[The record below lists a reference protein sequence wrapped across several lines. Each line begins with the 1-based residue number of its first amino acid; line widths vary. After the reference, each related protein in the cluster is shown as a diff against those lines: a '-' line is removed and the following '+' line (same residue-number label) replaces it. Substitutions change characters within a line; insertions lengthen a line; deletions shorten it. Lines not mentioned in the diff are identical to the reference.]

1 METLSLAPF
10 QGITDVVYR
19 NVFKKHFR
27 GITKFY
33 TPFFTGIQKDNSKS
47 LRGEEISPD
56 FNDVKTVVPQILSNN
71 ADEIIRFANQCKSMG
86 YAEFNLNMGC
96 PFPRVA
102 NKTRGCGLMADP
114 VRTIKM
120 LNDVFE
126 QIDGIKFSI
135 KCRLGYYSD
144 EEIYVF
150 VDVFNTFNFSEIII
164 HPRIGKQM
172 YTGEASLEKFMKLIP
187 LINKPLVY
195 NGDIFD
201 IEKYNLVSSR
211 RDGSQIVSLRGD
223 GQRSVSTMLGRGLL
237 TNPFLA
243 EQIQN
248 IDNQSDKKKRMH
260 NFVVDLYVE
269 RLRHA
274 GGSPKIIG
282 SMKELWKYMMNIFD
296 DPQNV
301 WRKVKKVN
309 HLDEYEEAVEAI
321 FSEYNITL
329 NNSKD
334 AIHRISNMN
343 NQITT

>member
-1 METLSLAPF
+1 MNALSLAPF

-19 NVFKKHFR
+19 NIFKKHFR
-27 GITKFY
+27 GIDKYY

-47 LRGEEISPD
+47 LRGEEISPE
-56 FNDVKTVVPQILSNN
+56 FNDVKTVVPQILSNT
-71 ADEIIRFANQCKSMG
+71 AEEIIRFANQCKSIG
-86 YAEFNLNMGC
+86 YSEFNLNMGC

-114 VRTIKM
+114 DRTIKI
-120 LNDVFE
+120 LNDVFKG
-126 QIDGIKFSI
+126 IDGIKFSI
-135 KCRLGYYSD
+135 KCRLGYYND
-144 EEIYVF
+144 EEINAF
-150 VDVFNTFNFSEIII
+150 VDTFNTLNFSEIII

-172 YTGEASLEKFMKLIP
+172 YTGEASLEKFTALMPK
-187 LINKPLVY
+187 INKPLVY

-201 IEKYNLVSSR
+201 RFRYNHVLIHCKEAINRVSA
-211 RDGSQIVSLRGD
+211 
-223 GQRSVSTMLGRGLL
+223 VSTIMEPDIMLGRGLL

-243 EQIQN
+243 EQIKD
-248 IDNQSDKKKRMH
+248 IDNQQDKKLRLH

-309 HLDEYEEAVEAI
+309 HLDEYETAVENI
-321 FSEYNITL
+321 FNEHDL
-329 NNSKD
+329 L
-334 AIHRISNMN
+334 
-343 NQITT
+343 

>member
-19 NVFKKHFR
+19 NVFKKHFA
-27 GITKFY
+27 GIGKFY

-56 FNDVKTVVPQILSNN
+56 FNDVKTLVPQILSNTSE
-71 ADEIIRFANQCKSMG
+71 EIVRFANQCKSME
-86 YAEFNLNMGC
+86 YEEFNLNMGC

-114 VRTIKM
+114 DRTIKM
-120 LNDVFE
+120 LNDVCD
-126 QIDGIKFSI
+126 QIEGIKFSI
-135 KCRLGYYSD
+135 KCRLGYYND
-144 EEIYVF
+144 EEIYAF
-150 VDVFNTFNFSEIII
+150 IDTFNTLNFSEIII

-172 YTGEASLEKFMKLIP
+172 YTGEASLEKYKALIP

-195 NGDIFD
+195 NGDIFTVANYIHVRNSCRD
-201 IEKYNLVSSR
+201 AMNRISSPT
-211 RDGSQIVSLRGD
+211 I
-223 GQRSVSTMLGRGLL
+223 MLGRGLL

-243 EQIQN
+243 EEIQR
-248 IDNQSDKKKRMH
+248 IENQRDKKQRLH
-260 NFVVDLYVE
+260 DFVVDLYDE

-309 HLDEYEEAVEAI
+309 HLDEYETAVETI
-321 FSEYNITL
+321 FNEYNL
-329 NNSKD
+329 
-334 AIHRISNMN
+334 IS
-343 NQITT
+343 

>member
-19 NVFKKHFR
+19 NVFKKHFA
-27 GITKFY
+27 GIGKFY

-56 FNDVKTVVPQILSNN
+56 FNDVKTLVPQILSNTSE
-71 ADEIIRFANQCKSMG
+71 EIVRFANQCKSMG
-86 YAEFNLNMGC
+86 YEEFNLNMGC

-114 VRTIKM
+114 DRTIKM
-120 LNDVFE
+120 LNDVCD
-126 QIDGIKFSI
+126 QIEGIKFSI
-135 KCRLGYYSD
+135 KCRLGYYND
-144 EEIYVF
+144 EEIYAF
-150 VDVFNTFNFSEIII
+150 IDTFNTLNFSEIII

-172 YTGEASLEKFMKLIP
+172 YTGEASLEKYKALIP

-195 NGDIFD
+195 NGDIFTVVNYIHVRNSCRD
-201 IEKYNLVSSR
+201 AMNRISSPT
-211 RDGSQIVSLRGD
+211 I
-223 GQRSVSTMLGRGLL
+223 MLGRGLL

-243 EQIQN
+243 EEIQR
-248 IDNQSDKKKRMH
+248 IENQRDKKQRLH
-260 NFVVDLYVE
+260 DFVVDLYVE

-309 HLDEYEEAVEAI
+309 HLDEYETAVETI
-321 FSEYNITL
+321 FNEYNL
-329 NNSKD
+329 
-334 AIHRISNMN
+334 IS
-343 NQITT
+343 

>member
-19 NVFKKHFR
+19 NVFKKHFG
-27 GITKFY
+27 GIDKYY

-47 LRGEEISPD
+47 LRGEEISPE
-56 FNDVKTVVPQILSNN
+56 FNDVNTVVPQILSNT
-71 ADEIIRFANQCKSMG
+71 AEEIIRFANQCKSMG
-86 YAEFNLNMGC
+86 YPEFNLNMGC

-114 VRTIKM
+114 ARTIKM

-135 KCRLGYYSD
+135 KCRLGYYDD
-144 EEIYVF
+144 EEIMAF
-150 VDVFNTFNFSEIII
+150 VDTFNTLNFSEIII

-172 YTGEASLEKFMKLIP
+172 YTGEASLEKFVKLVP

-195 NGDIFD
+195 NGDIFTTD
-201 IEKYNLVSSR
+201 RYNTILSSL
-211 RDGSQIVSLRGD
+211 SSL
-223 GQRSVSTMLGRGLL
+223 SFLSSSIMLGRGLL

-243 EQIQN
+243 EEIKS
-248 IDNQSDKKKRMH
+248 IDNQQDKKQRLH
-260 NFVVDLYVE
+260 NFVVDLYIN

-296 DPQNV
+296 DQQNV

-309 HLDEYEEAVEAI
+309 HLDEYEIAVEDI
-321 FSEYNITL
+321 F
-329 NNSKD
+329 
-334 AIHRISNMN
+334 
-343 NQITT
+343 NQHNLL

>member
-1 METLSLAPF
+1 
-10 QGITDVVYR
+10 
-19 NVFKKHFR
+19 
-27 GITKFY
+27 
-33 TPFFTGIQKDNSKS
+33 
-47 LRGEEISPD
+47 
-56 FNDVKTVVPQILSNN
+56 
-71 ADEIIRFANQCKSMG
+71 MG

-114 VRTIKM
+114 DRTIKM
-120 LNDVFE
+120 LNDVFD

-135 KCRLGYYSD
+135 KCRLGYYND
-144 EEIYVF
+144 EEIYAF
-150 VDVFNTFNFSEIII
+150 IDTFNTLNFSEIII

-172 YTGEASLEKFMKLIP
+172 YTGEASIDKFKALIP

-201 IEKYNLVSSR
+201 VEKYKMVA
-211 RDGSQIVSLRGD
+211 QFAPI
-223 GQRSVSTMLGRGLL
+223 MLGRGLL

-243 EQIQN
+243 EQIQH
-248 IDNQSDKKKRMH
+248 IENQQDKKHRLH
-260 NFVVDLYVE
+260 DFVVDLYVE

-309 HLDEYEEAVEAI
+309 HLDEYETAVETI
-321 FSEYNITL
+321 FNEYNL
-329 NNSKD
+329 N
-334 AIHRISNMN
+334 
-343 NQITT
+343 

>member
-1 METLSLAPF
+1 MLSLAPF

-27 GITKFY
+27 GIDKFY

-56 FNDVKTVVPQILSNN
+56 FNDVNTTVPQILSNT
-71 ADEIIRFANQCKSMG
+71 AEEIMRFANQCKSMG
-86 YAEFNLNMGC
+86 YPEFNLNMGC

-114 VRTIKM
+114 NRTIKM
-120 LNDVFE
+120 LNEVCE
-126 QIDGIKFSI
+126 GIDGIKFSI
-135 KCRLGYYSD
+135 KCRLGYYND
-144 EEIYVF
+144 DEIYAF
-150 VDVFNTFNFSEIII
+150 VDTFNSLPFSEIII

-172 YTGEASLEKFMKLIP
+172 YTGEASLEKFVKLIP
-187 LINKPLVY
+187 LIKKPLVY
-195 NGDIFD
+195 NGDIFTNNYYFHVKNHCKD
-201 IEKYNLVSSR
+201 TINR
-211 RDGSQIVSLRGD
+211 
-223 GQRSVSTMLGRGLL
+223 VSTVSIIMEPDIMLGRGLL

-243 EQIQN
+243 EQIKN
-248 IDNQSDKKKRMH
+248 IDNQQDKKSRLH

-296 DPQNV
+296 DQQNV

-309 HLDEYEEAVEAI
+309 HLDEYETAVEAI
-321 FSEYNITL
+321 FNEQNLI
-329 NNSKD
+329 
-334 AIHRISNMN
+334 I
-343 NQITT
+343 

>member
-1 METLSLAPF
+1 MLSLAPF

-27 GITKFY
+27 GIDKYY

-47 LRGEEISPD
+47 LRGEEISPE
-56 FNDVKTVVPQILSNN
+56 FNDVNTIVPQILSNT
-71 ADEIIRFANQCKSMG
+71 AEEIVRFANQCKSMG
-86 YAEFNLNMGC
+86 YPEFNLNMGC

-114 VRTIKM
+114 DRTIKM
-120 LNDVFE
+120 LNEVFE
-126 QIDGIKFSI
+126 HIDGIKFSI

-144 EEIYVF
+144 EEIYAF
-150 VDVFNTFNFSEIII
+150 VDTFNTLNFSEIII

-172 YTGEASLEKFMKLIP
+172 YTGEASLEKFNALVP

-195 NGDIFD
+195 NGDIFTTDRYNSILSSFSSFSSLSSFSILSFD
-201 IEKYNLVSSR
+201 I
-211 RDGSQIVSLRGD
+211 
-223 GQRSVSTMLGRGLL
+223 MLGRGLL
-237 TNPFLA
+237 TDPFLA
-243 EQIQN
+243 EEIKN
-248 IDNQSDKKKRMH
+248 IDNQQDKKQRLH
-260 NFVVDLYVE
+260 NFVVDLYVA
-269 RLRHA
+269 RLHHA

-309 HLDEYEEAVEAI
+309 HLDEYEDSVEKI
-321 FSEYNITL
+321 FNEHNLI
-329 NNSKD
+329 
-334 AIHRISNMN
+334 I
-343 NQITT
+343 

>member
-27 GITKFY
+27 GIDKYY

-47 LRGEEISPD
+47 LRGEEISPE
-56 FNDVKTVVPQILSNN
+56 FNDVNTVVPQILSNT
-71 ADEIIRFANQCKSMG
+71 AEEIIRFANQCKSMG
-86 YAEFNLNMGC
+86 YPEFNLNMGC

-114 VRTIKM
+114 TRTIKM
-120 LNDVFE
+120 LNDVFDG
-126 QIDGIKFSI
+126 IDGIKFSV
-135 KCRLGYYSD
+135 KCRLGYYND
-144 EEIYVF
+144 EEIYAF
-150 VDVFNTFNFSEIII
+150 IDTFNSLPFSEIII

-172 YTGEASLEKFMKLIP
+172 YTGEASLEKFKELVP

-195 NGDIFD
+195 NGDIFTID
-201 IEKYNLVSSR
+201 RYNTILSSL
-211 RDGSQIVSLRGD
+211 SSL
-223 GQRSVSTMLGRGLL
+223 SVLSISLMLGRGLL

-243 EQIQN
+243 EEIKGV
-248 IDNQSDKKKRMH
+248 DNQQDKKSRLH

-269 RLRHA
+269 RLHHA

-309 HLDEYEEAVEAI
+309 HLDEYETAVENI
-321 FSEYNITL
+321 FNEHNL
-329 NNSKD
+329 L
-334 AIHRISNMN
+334 
-343 NQITT
+343 

>member
-19 NVFKKHFR
+19 NVFRKHFC
-27 GITKFY
+27 GIDKYY

-47 LRGEEISPD
+47 LRGEEINPE
-56 FNDVKTVVPQILSNN
+56 FNDVKTVVPQILSNT
-71 ADEIIRFANQCKSMG
+71 AEEIVRFANQCKSMG
-86 YAEFNLNMGC
+86 YPEFNLNMGC

-114 VRTIKM
+114 NRTIQI
-120 LNDVFE
+120 LNEVFDGIE
-126 QIDGIKFSI
+126 GIKFSI
-135 KCRLGYYSD
+135 KCRLGYYND
-144 EEIYVF
+144 EEINAF
-150 VDVFNTFNFSEIII
+150 IETFNSLPFSEIIV

-172 YTGEASLEKFMKLIP
+172 YTGEASIEKFVQLIP

-195 NGDIFD
+195 NGDIFTTD
-201 IEKYNLVSSR
+201 RYNTVLSSL
-211 RDGSQIVSLRGD
+211 SSL
-223 GQRSVSTMLGRGLL
+223 SSAIMLGRGLL

-243 EQIQN
+243 EEIKN
-248 IDNQSDKKKRMH
+248 LDNQQDKKQRLH
-260 NFVVDLYVE
+260 SFVVDLYIN
-269 RLRHA
+269 RLHHA

-309 HLDEYEEAVEAI
+309 HLDEYEDAVEKI
-321 FSEYNITL
+321 FNE
-329 NNSKD
+329 NNL
-334 AIHRISNMN
+334 II
-343 NQITT
+343 

>member
-1 METLSLAPF
+1 MLSLAPF

-27 GITKFY
+27 GIDKYY

-47 LRGEEISPD
+47 LRGEEISPV
-56 FNDVKTVVPQILSNN
+56 FNDVNTTVPQILSNT
-71 ADEIIRFANQCKSMG
+71 AEEIIRFANQCKSMG
-86 YAEFNLNMGC
+86 YPEFNLNMGC

-114 VRTIKM
+114 DRTINM
-120 LNDVFE
+120 LNEVFAHIE
-126 QIDGIKFSI
+126 GIKFSI

-144 EEIYVF
+144 EEIYAF
-150 VDVFNTFNFSEIII
+150 IDAFNSLPFSEIII

-172 YTGEASLEKFMKLIP
+172 YTGEASLEKFVALVP
-187 LINKPLVY
+187 LINKPLIY

-201 IEKYNLVSSR
+201 VDYYNTILSALS
-211 RDGSQIVSLRGD
+211 DLSALSALSDLSHAI
-223 GQRSVSTMLGRGLL
+223 MLGRGLL

-243 EQIQN
+243 EEIKG
-248 IDNQSDKKKRMH
+248 IDNQKDKKSRLH

-269 RLRHA
+269 RLHHA

-309 HLDEYEEAVEAI
+309 HLDEYETAVETI
-321 FSEYNITL
+321 FNEHDL
-329 NNSKD
+329 L
-334 AIHRISNMN
+334 
-343 NQITT
+343 

>member
-27 GITKFY
+27 GIDKFY

-56 FNDVKTVVPQILSNN
+56 FNNVKTVVPQILSNT
-71 ADEIIRFANQCKSMG
+71 AEEIIRFANQCKSMG
-86 YAEFNLNMGC
+86 YPEFNLNMGC

-114 VRTIKM
+114 DRTIKM

-126 QIDGIKFSI
+126 HIDGIKFSI
-135 KCRLGYYSD
+135 KCRLGYYND
-144 EEIYVF
+144 EEIYAF
-150 VDVFNTFNFSEIII
+150 IETFNSLPFIEIIV

-172 YTGEASLEKFMKLIP
+172 YTGEASLEKFASLVP

-201 IEKYNLVSSR
+201 IEKYNLVKKA
-211 RDGSQIVSLRGD
+211 
-223 GQRSVSTMLGRGLL
+223 STTIMLGRGLL

-243 EQIQN
+243 EQIKN
-248 IDNQSDKKKRMH
+248 IDNQQDKKQRLH

-269 RLRHA
+269 RLHHA

-309 HLDEYEEAVEAI
+309 HLDEYETAVEAI
-321 FSEYNITL
+321 FNEHNLTL
-329 NNSKD
+329 
-334 AIHRISNMN
+334 
-343 NQITT
+343 

>member
-19 NVFKKHFR
+19 NVFRKHFC
-27 GITKFY
+27 GIDKYY

-47 LRGEEISPD
+47 LRGEEINPE
-56 FNDVKTVVPQILSNN
+56 FNDVKTVVPQILSNT
-71 ADEIIRFANQCKSMG
+71 AEEIVRFANQCKSMG
-86 YAEFNLNMGC
+86 YPEFNLNMGC

-114 VRTIKM
+114 NRTIQM
-120 LNDVFE
+120 LKEVFDGIE
-126 QIDGIKFSI
+126 GIKFSI
-135 KCRLGYYSD
+135 KCRLGYYND
-144 EEIYVF
+144 EEINAF
-150 VDVFNTFNFSEIII
+150 IETFNLLPFSEIIV

-172 YTGEASLEKFMKLIP
+172 YTGEASIEKFVQLIP

-195 NGDIFD
+195 NGDIFTTD
-201 IEKYNLVSSR
+201 RYNTVLSSL
-211 RDGSQIVSLRGD
+211 SSL
-223 GQRSVSTMLGRGLL
+223 SSAIMLGRGLL

-243 EQIQN
+243 EEIKN
-248 IDNQSDKKKRMH
+248 LDNQQDKKQRLH
-260 NFVVDLYVE
+260 SFVVDLYIN
-269 RLRHA
+269 RLHHA

-309 HLDEYEEAVEAI
+309 HLDEYEDAVEKI
-321 FSEYNITL
+321 FNE
-329 NNSKD
+329 NNL
-334 AIHRISNMN
+334 II
-343 NQITT
+343 

>member
-19 NVFKKHFR
+19 NVFRKHFC
-27 GITKFY
+27 GIDKYY

-47 LRGEEISPD
+47 LRGEEINPE
-56 FNDVKTVVPQILSNN
+56 FNDVKTVVPQILSNT
-71 ADEIIRFANQCKSMG
+71 AEEIVRFANQCKSMG
-86 YAEFNLNMGC
+86 YPEFNLNMGC

-114 VRTIKM
+114 NRTIQI
-120 LNDVFE
+120 LNEVFDGIE
-126 QIDGIKFSI
+126 GIKFSI
-135 KCRLGYYSD
+135 KCRLGYYND
-144 EEIYVF
+144 EEINAF
-150 VDVFNTFNFSEIII
+150 IETFNSLPFSEIIV

-172 YTGEASLEKFMKLIP
+172 YTGEASIEKFVQLIP

-195 NGDIFD
+195 NGDIFTTD
-201 IEKYNLVSSR
+201 RYNTVLSSL
-211 RDGSQIVSLRGD
+211 SSL
-223 GQRSVSTMLGRGLL
+223 SSAIMLGRGLL

-243 EQIQN
+243 EEIKHL
-248 IDNQSDKKKRMH
+248 DNQQDKKQRLH
-260 NFVVDLYVE
+260 SFVVDLYIN
-269 RLRHA
+269 RLHHA

-309 HLDEYEEAVEAI
+309 HLDEYEDAVEKI
-321 FSEYNITL
+321 FNE
-329 NNSKD
+329 NNL
-334 AIHRISNMN
+334 II
-343 NQITT
+343 

>member
-19 NVFKKHFR
+19 NIFKKHFC
-27 GITKFY
+27 GIDKYY

-47 LRGEEISPD
+47 LRGEEISPE
-56 FNDVKTVVPQILSNN
+56 FNDVKTVVPQILSNT
-71 ADEIIRFANQCKSMG
+71 AEEIVRFANQCKSLG
-86 YAEFNLNMGC
+86 YPEFNLNMGC

-114 VRTIKM
+114 ERTNKM

-135 KCRLGYYSD
+135 KCRLGYYND
-144 EEIYVF
+144 EEIYAF
-150 VDVFNTFNFSEIII
+150 IETFNSLPFSEIIV

-172 YTGEASLEKFMKLIP
+172 YTGEASLEKFKELVP

-195 NGDIFD
+195 NGDIFTIAYYD
-201 IEKYNLVSSR
+201 TILSALS
-211 RDGSQIVSLRGD
+211 DLSALSHGI
-223 GQRSVSTMLGRGLL
+223 MLGRGLL

-243 EQIQN
+243 EQIKN
-248 IDNQSDKKKRMH
+248 IDNQQDKKSRLH
-260 NFVVDLYVE
+260 SFVVDLYIN
-269 RLRHA
+269 RLHHA

-309 HLDEYEEAVEAI
+309 HLDEYETAVENI
-321 FSEYNITL
+321 FNEHNL
-329 NNSKD
+329 
-334 AIHRISNMN
+334 AL
-343 NQITT
+343 

>member
-19 NVFKKHFR
+19 NIFKKHFR
-27 GITKFY
+27 GIDKYY
-33 TPFFTGIQKDNSKS
+33 TPFFTGIQKDNSRS

-56 FNDVKTVVPQILSNN
+56 FNDVKTVVPQILSNT
-71 ADEIIRFANQCKSMG
+71 AEEIVRFASQCKAMG
-86 YAEFNLNMGC
+86 YEEFNLNMGC

-114 VRTIKM
+114 ARTIKM

-126 QIDGIKFSI
+126 HIDGIKFSI
-135 KCRLGYYSD
+135 KCRLGYYND
-144 EEIYVF
+144 EEIYAF
-150 VDVFNTFNFSEIII
+150 IDTFNSLPFSEIIV

-172 YTGEASLEKFMKLIP
+172 YTGEASLEKFIKLIP

-201 IEKYNLVSSR
+201 VSRFNLILMQCTDAINR
-211 RDGSQIVSLRGD
+211 
-223 GQRSVSTMLGRGLL
+223 VSTIPESTIPLTIMLGRGLL

-243 EQIQN
+243 EQIKN
-248 IDNQSDKKKRMH
+248 IENQQDKKQRLH
-260 NFVVDLYVE
+260 GFVVDLYIE

-309 HLDEYEEAVEAI
+309 HLDEYEMAVENI
-321 FSEYNITL
+321 FNEHNL
-329 NNSKD
+329 
-334 AIHRISNMN
+334 AL
-343 NQITT
+343 

>member
-19 NVFKKHFR
+19 NVFKKHFG
-27 GITKFY
+27 GIDKYY

-47 LRGEEISPD
+47 LRGEEISPE
-56 FNDVKTVVPQILSNN
+56 FNDVNTVVPQILSNT
-71 ADEIIRFANQCKSMG
+71 AEEIIRFANQCKSMG
-86 YAEFNLNMGC
+86 YPEFNLNMGC

-114 VRTIKM
+114 ARTIKM

-135 KCRLGYYSD
+135 KCRLGYYDD
-144 EEIYVF
+144 EEIMAF
-150 VDVFNTFNFSEIII
+150 VDTFNTLNFSEIII

-172 YTGEASLEKFMKLIP
+172 YTGEASLEKFVKLVP

-195 NGDIFD
+195 NGDIFTTD
-201 IEKYNLVSSR
+201 RYNTILSSL
-211 RDGSQIVSLRGD
+211 SFLSSSI
-223 GQRSVSTMLGRGLL
+223 MLGRGLL

-243 EQIQN
+243 EEIKS
-248 IDNQSDKKKRMH
+248 IDNQQDKKQRLH
-260 NFVVDLYVE
+260 NFVVDLYIN

-282 SMKELWKYMMNIFD
+282 CMKELWKYMMNIFD

-309 HLDEYEEAVEAI
+309 HLDEYEIAVEDI
-321 FSEYNITL
+321 F
-329 NNSKD
+329 
-334 AIHRISNMN
+334 
-343 NQITT
+343 NQHNLL

>member
-19 NVFKKHFR
+19 NVFKKHFA
-27 GITKFY
+27 GIGKFY

-56 FNDVKTVVPQILSNN
+56 FNDVKTVVPQILSNT
-71 ADEIIRFANQCKSMG
+71 AEEIIRFANQCKSMG
-86 YAEFNLNMGC
+86 YTEFNLNMGC

-102 NKTRGCGLMADP
+102 NKTRGCGLMVDP
-114 VRTIKM
+114 DRTIKM

-135 KCRLGYYSD
+135 KCRLGYYND
-144 EEIYVF
+144 EEIYAF
-150 VDVFNTFNFSEIII
+150 VDTFNTLNFSEIII

-172 YTGEASLEKFMKLIP
+172 YTGEASIDKFKALIP

-201 IEKYNLVSSR
+201 VEKYNMVAPFAP
-211 RDGSQIVSLRGD
+211 I
-223 GQRSVSTMLGRGLL
+223 MLGRGLL

-243 EQIQN
+243 EQIQY
-248 IDNQSDKKKRMH
+248 IENQKEKKHRLH
-260 NFVVDLYVE
+260 DFVVDLYVE

-309 HLDEYEEAVEAI
+309 HLDEYETAVETI
-321 FSEYNITL
+321 FNEYNL
-329 NNSKD
+329 
-334 AIHRISNMN
+334 MP
-343 NQITT
+343 

>member
-19 NVFKKHFR
+19 NVFKKHFD
-27 GITKFY
+27 GIGKFY

-56 FNDVKTVVPQILSNN
+56 YNDVKTVVPQILSNT
-71 ADEIIRFANQCKSMG
+71 AEEIIRFANQCKSMG

-114 VRTIKM
+114 DRTIKM

-126 QIDGIKFSI
+126 HIDGIKFSI
-135 KCRLGYYSD
+135 KCRLGYYND
-144 EEIYVF
+144 EEIF
-150 VDVFNTFNFSEIII
+150 AFIDTFNTLNFSEIII

-172 YTGEASLEKFMKLIP
+172 YTGEASIDNFKALIP

-201 IEKYNLVSSR
+201 VEKYKMVA
-211 RDGSQIVSLRGD
+211 QFAPI
-223 GQRSVSTMLGRGLL
+223 MLGRGLL

-243 EQIQN
+243 EQIQC
-248 IDNQSDKKKRMH
+248 IENQHDKKCRLH
-260 NFVVDLYVE
+260 DFVVDLYVE

-296 DPQNV
+296 NPQNV
-301 WRKVKKVN
+301 WRKVKKIN
-309 HLDEYEEAVEAI
+309 HLDEYETAVETI
-321 FSEYNITL
+321 FNEYNL
-329 NNSKD
+329 
-334 AIHRISNMN
+334 MP
-343 NQITT
+343 

>member
-19 NVFKKHFR
+19 NVFKKHFG
-27 GITKFY
+27 GIDKYY

-47 LRGEEISPD
+47 LRGEEISPE
-56 FNDVKTVVPQILSNN
+56 FNDVNTVVPQILSNT
-71 ADEIIRFANQCKSMG
+71 AEEIIRFANQCKSMG
-86 YAEFNLNMGC
+86 YPEFNLNMGC

-114 VRTIKM
+114 ARTIKM

-135 KCRLGYYSD
+135 KCRLGYYDD
-144 EEIYVF
+144 EEIMAF
-150 VDVFNTFNFSEIII
+150 IDTFNTLNFSEIII

-172 YTGEASLEKFMKLIP
+172 YTGEASLEKFLELVP

-195 NGDIFD
+195 NGDIFTTD
-201 IEKYNLVSSR
+201 RYNTILSFLSS
-211 RDGSQIVSLRGD
+211 SI
-223 GQRSVSTMLGRGLL
+223 MLGRGLL

-243 EQIQN
+243 EEIKG
-248 IDNQSDKKKRMH
+248 IDNQQDKKQRLH
-260 NFVVDLYVE
+260 NFVVDLYIN

-309 HLDEYEEAVEAI
+309 HLDEYETAVEDI
-321 FSEYNITL
+321 F
-329 NNSKD
+329 
-334 AIHRISNMN
+334 
-343 NQITT
+343 NQHNLL

>member
-19 NVFKKHFR
+19 NIFKKHFR
-27 GITKFY
+27 GIDKYY

-56 FNDVKTVVPQILSNN
+56 FNDVKTVVPQILSNT
-71 ADEIIRFANQCKSMG
+71 AEEIIRFANQCKSMG
-86 YAEFNLNMGC
+86 YPEFNLNMGC

-114 VRTIKM
+114 DRTIKM

-126 QIDGIKFSI
+126 HIDGIKFSI
-135 KCRLGYYSD
+135 KCRLGYYND
-144 EEIYVF
+144 EEIYAF
-150 VDVFNTFNFSEIII
+150 IDTFNSLPFSEIII

-172 YTGEASLEKFMKLIP
+172 YTGEASLEKFKELVP
-187 LINKPLVY
+187 LINKPLIY
-195 NGDIFD
+195 NGDIYEVD
-201 IEKYNLVSSR
+201 YYNTIL
-211 RDGSQIVSLRGD
+211 
-223 GQRSVSTMLGRGLL
+223 STLSDLSALSHGIMLGRGLL

-243 EQIQN
+243 EKIKG
-248 IDNQSDKKKRMH
+248 IENQQDKKQRLH
-260 NFVVDLYVE
+260 NFVVDLYIE
-269 RLRHA
+269 RLHHA

-296 DPQNV
+296 EPQNV

-309 HLDEYEEAVEAI
+309 HLDEYEEAVEI
-321 FSEYNITL
+321 VFNDNNLTL
-329 NNSKD
+329 
-334 AIHRISNMN
+334 
-343 NQITT
+343 

>member
-19 NVFKKHFR
+19 NIFKKHFA
-27 GITKFY
+27 GIDKYY

-56 FNDVKTVVPQILSNN
+56 FNDVKTVVPQILSNT
-71 ADEIIRFANQCKSMG
+71 AEEIVRFANQCKSMG
-86 YAEFNLNMGC
+86 YDEFNLNMGC

-114 VRTIKM
+114 DRTIKM

-135 KCRLGYYSD
+135 KCRLGYYND
-144 EEIYVF
+144 EEIYAF
-150 VDVFNTFNFSEIII
+150 VDTFNSLKFSEIII

-172 YTGEASLEKFMKLIP
+172 YTGEASLEKFKELVP
-187 LINKPLVY
+187 LINKPLIY

-201 IEKYNLVSSR
+201 VDYYNTILSALS
-211 RDGSQIVSLRGD
+211 DLSHGI
-223 GQRSVSTMLGRGLL
+223 MLGRGLL

-243 EQIQN
+243 EQIKN
-248 IDNQSDKKKRMH
+248 IDNQQDKKQRLH
-260 NFVVDLYVE
+260 SFVVDLYVE

-296 DPQNV
+296 DPQSV
-301 WRKVKKVN
+301 WRKVKKIN
-309 HLDEYEEAVEAI
+309 HLDDYEEAVETI
-321 FSEYNITL
+321 FSD
-329 NNSKD
+329 NNL
-334 AIHRISNMN
+334 IIM
-343 NQITT
+343 

>member
-27 GITKFY
+27 GIDKFY

-47 LRGEEISPD
+47 LRGEEISPE
-56 FNDVKTVVPQILSNN
+56 FNDVNTVVPQILSNK

-86 YAEFNLNMGC
+86 YREFNLNMGC

-114 VRTIKM
+114 KRTIPM
-120 LNDVFE
+120 LTEVCE
-126 QIDGIKFSI
+126 HVDGIKFSI
-135 KCRLGYYSD
+135 KCRLGYYND
-144 EEIYVF
+144 EEIYAF
-150 VDVFNTFNFSEIII
+150 IDTFNSLNISEIII

-172 YTGEASLEKFMKLIP
+172 YNGEASLKKFVKLIP

-201 IEKYNLVSSR
+201 VEKYKTVRKSIENIS
-211 RDGSQIVSLRGD
+211 
-223 GQRSVSTMLGRGLL
+223 LGRGLL

-243 EQIQN
+243 EEIKG
-248 IDNQSDKKKRMH
+248 IDNQKDKKTRLQG
-260 NFVVDLYVE
+260 FVVDLYVE
-269 RLRHA
+269 RLHHA

-282 SMKELWKYMMNIFD
+282 SMKELWIYMMNIFD

-301 WRKVKKVN
+301 WRKIKKVN
-309 HLDEYEEAVEAI
+309 HLDDYETAVEAVFNEQNLI
-321 FSEYNITL
+321 L
-329 NNSKD
+329 
-334 AIHRISNMN
+334 
-343 NQITT
+343 

>member
-1 METLSLAPF
+1 MLSLAPF

-19 NVFKKHFR
+19 NVFKKHFG
-27 GITKFY
+27 GIDKYY

-47 LRGEEISPD
+47 LRGEEISPE
-56 FNDVKTVVPQILSNN
+56 FNDVNTVVPQILSNT
-71 ADEIIRFANQCKSMG
+71 AEEIVRFANQCKSMG
-86 YAEFNLNMGC
+86 YPEFNLNMGC

-114 VRTIKM
+114 IRTIKM

-126 QIDGIKFSI
+126 GIDGIKFSI
-135 KCRLGYYSD
+135 KCRLGYYDD
-144 EEIYVF
+144 EEIYAF
-150 VDVFNTFNFSEIII
+150 IDTFSALNFSEIII

-172 YTGEASLEKFMKLIP
+172 YTGEASLEKFVKLIP

-195 NGDIFD
+195 NGDIFTID
-201 IEKYNLVSSR
+201 YYNT
-211 RDGSQIVSLRGD
+211 IVSALSD
-223 GQRSVSTMLGRGLL
+223 LSVLSSDIMLGRGLL
-237 TNPFLA
+237 TNPFLV
-243 EQIQN
+243 EQIKN
-248 IDNQSDKKKRMH
+248 IDNQSDKKQRLH
-260 NFVVDLYVE
+260 NFVVDLYIN

-309 HLDEYEEAVEAI
+309 HLDEYETAVEII
-321 FSEYNITL
+321 FNEHNLIL
-329 NNSKD
+329 
-334 AIHRISNMN
+334 
-343 NQITT
+343 

>member
-19 NVFKKHFR
+19 NVFKKHFG
-27 GITKFY
+27 GIDKYY

-47 LRGEEISPD
+47 LRGEEISPE
-56 FNDVKTVVPQILSNN
+56 FNDVNTVVPQILSNT
-71 ADEIIRFANQCKSMG
+71 AEEIIRFANQCKSMG
-86 YAEFNLNMGC
+86 YPEFNLNMGC

-114 VRTIKM
+114 ARTIKM

-135 KCRLGYYSD
+135 KCRLGYYDD
-144 EEIYVF
+144 EEIMAF
-150 VDVFNTFNFSEIII
+150 VDTFNTLNFSEIII

-172 YTGEASLEKFMKLIP
+172 YTGEASLEKFVKLVP

-195 NGDIFD
+195 NGDIFTTD
-201 IEKYNLVSSR
+201 RYNTILSFLSS
-211 RDGSQIVSLRGD
+211 SI
-223 GQRSVSTMLGRGLL
+223 MLGRGLL

-243 EQIQN
+243 EEIKS
-248 IDNQSDKKKRMH
+248 IDNQQDKKQRLH
-260 NFVVDLYVE
+260 NFVVDLYIN

-309 HLDEYEEAVEAI
+309 HLDEYEIAVEDI
-321 FSEYNITL
+321 F
-329 NNSKD
+329 
-334 AIHRISNMN
+334 
-343 NQITT
+343 NQHNLL

>member
-19 NVFKKHFR
+19 NVFKKHFA
-27 GITKFY
+27 GIGKFY

-56 FNDVKTVVPQILSNN
+56 FNDVKTVVPQILSNT
-71 ADEIIRFANQCKSMG
+71 AEEIIRFANQCKSMG
-86 YAEFNLNMGC
+86 YTEFNLNMGC

-114 VRTIKM
+114 DRTIKM

-135 KCRLGYYSD
+135 KCRLGYYND
-144 EEIYVF
+144 EEIYAF
-150 VDVFNTFNFSEIII
+150 VDTFNTLNFSEIII

-172 YTGEASLEKFMKLIP
+172 YTGEASIDKFKALIQ
-187 LINKPLVY
+187 LIDKPLVY

-201 IEKYNLVSSR
+201 VEKYNMVAPFAS
-211 RDGSQIVSLRGD
+211 I
-223 GQRSVSTMLGRGLL
+223 MLGRGLL

-243 EQIQN
+243 EQIQH
-248 IDNQSDKKKRMH
+248 IENQKDKKHRLH
-260 NFVVDLYVE
+260 DFVVDLYVE

-309 HLDEYEEAVEAI
+309 HLDEYETAVETI
-321 FSEYNITL
+321 FNDYNL
-329 NNSKD
+329 
-334 AIHRISNMN
+334 MP
-343 NQITT
+343 

>member
-19 NVFKKHFR
+19 NVFKKHFG
-27 GITKFY
+27 GIDKYY

-47 LRGEEISPD
+47 LRGEEISPE
-56 FNDVKTVVPQILSNN
+56 FNDVNTVVPQILSNT
-71 ADEIIRFANQCKSMG
+71 AEEIIRFANRCKSMG
-86 YAEFNLNMGC
+86 YPEFNLNMGC

-114 VRTIKM
+114 ARTIKM

-135 KCRLGYYSD
+135 KCRLGYYDD
-144 EEIYVF
+144 EEIMAF
-150 VDVFNTFNFSEIII
+150 VDTFNTLNFSEIII

-172 YTGEASLEKFMKLIP
+172 YTSEASLEKFLELVP

-195 NGDIFD
+195 NGDIFTTD
-201 IEKYNLVSSR
+201 RYNTILSSL
-211 RDGSQIVSLRGD
+211 SFLSSSI
-223 GQRSVSTMLGRGLL
+223 MLGRGLL

-243 EQIQN
+243 EEIKS
-248 IDNQSDKKKRMH
+248 IDNQQDKKQRLH
-260 NFVVDLYVE
+260 NFVVDLYIN

-309 HLDEYEEAVEAI
+309 HLDEYEIAVEDI
-321 FSEYNITL
+321 F
-329 NNSKD
+329 
-334 AIHRISNMN
+334 
-343 NQITT
+343 NQHNLL

>member
-19 NVFKKHFR
+19 NIFRKHIR
-27 GITKFY
+27 GIDKFY

-47 LRGEEISPD
+47 LRGEEISPE
-56 FNDVKTVVPQILSNN
+56 FNDVNTVVPQILSNT
-71 ADEIIRFANQCKSMG
+71 AEDIIRFANQCKSMG
-86 YAEFNLNMGC
+86 YPEFNLNMGC

-114 VRTIKM
+114 DRTIKM
-120 LNDVFE
+120 LNDVFDN
-126 QIDGIKFSI
+126 IDGIKFSI
-135 KCRLGYYSD
+135 KCRLGYYND
-144 EEIYVF
+144 EEIYAF
-150 VDVFNTFNFSEIII
+150 IDTFNSLPFSEIIV

-172 YTGEASLEKFMKLIP
+172 YTGEASLEKFVKLIP

-201 IEKYNLVSSR
+201 RFRYNHVLIHCKDARVSAVSSIMEP
-211 RDGSQIVSLRGD
+211 DI
-223 GQRSVSTMLGRGLL
+223 MLGRGLL

-243 EQIQN
+243 EQIKN
-248 IDNQSDKKKRMH
+248 IDNQQDKKSRLH
-260 NFVVDLYVE
+260 NFVVDLYIE
-269 RLRHA
+269 RLHHA

-309 HLDEYEEAVEAI
+309 HLDEYEEAVENI
-321 FSEYNITL
+321 F
-329 NNSKD
+329 
-334 AIHRISNMN
+334 
-343 NQITT
+343 NQHNLI